1 MALHLKAGDGDL
13 QLITEQ
19 ALLTRCARSH
29 SIYRPAL
36 KKRSFWLFISQF
48 WLFSCNCEFTFCNY
62 FILRIAWYK
71 LTILSYKV
79 WILRYKVRI
88 AWYKL
93 TILSY
98 KVWILRYKV
107 RIAGYI
113 TIARYFPCKCEFA
126 LTNLRIVRYTDSTVT
141 LKGKKTVL
149 RIANFYLA
157 IVCYK
162 VRIMR

>member
-19 ALLTRCARSH
+19 ALLTRCARSSH

-36 KKRSFWLFISQF
+36 KKSSFWLFISQF

-88 AWYKL
+88 AGYKF
-93 TILSY
+93 
-98 KVWILRYKV
+98 
-107 RIAGYI
+107 
-113 TIARYFPCKCEFA
+113 TIARYFPCKCEFVSHKSQNRKIYRQYCK
-126 LTNLRIVRYTDSTVT
+126 LW
-141 LKGKKTVL
+141 KGKKL
-149 RIANFYLA
+149 FSELLICILA
-157 IVCYK
+157 ILCYK